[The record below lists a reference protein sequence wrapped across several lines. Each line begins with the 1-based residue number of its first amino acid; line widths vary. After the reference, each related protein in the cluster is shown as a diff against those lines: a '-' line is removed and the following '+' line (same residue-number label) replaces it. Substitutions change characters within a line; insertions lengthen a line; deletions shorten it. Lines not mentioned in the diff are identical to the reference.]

1 MPVARRSQG
10 VPQDPGYVPSRNSN
24 DRLIYRRA
32 ENGEMVGYTPAEYGV
47 RKDDGGGLV
56 KPVNSSGGL
65 LFLSVLA
72 SLFAGGVAYGIV
84 RIALDGTWNILGEVW
99 WVIPVGVFVPVAAWS
114 SYFKERR
121 AEKLRKA
128 SNLARPIE

>member
-1 MPVARRSQG
+1 MSKHSEG
-10 VPQDPGYVPSRNSN
+10 IPQDPGYMPSRPPAGQ
-24 DRLIYRRA
+24 LIYRRA

-65 LFLSVLA
+65 LFLSLLM
-72 SLFAGGVAYGIV
+72 SLFFGLMIYGVV
-84 RIALDGTWNILGEVW
+84 QIAITSQWDILGRTW
-99 WVIPVGVFVPVAAWS
+99 WMYLLVLYPLLAGWS
-114 SYFKERR
+114 GYFRERR

-128 SNLARPIE
+128 HNLPRPVD

>member
-1 MPVARRSQG
+1 VARRSEG
-10 VPQDPGYVPSRNSN
+10 VPQDPGYVPSRAG
-24 DRLIYRRA
+24 DDELIYRRA

-65 LFLSVLA
+65 LFLAILA
-72 SLFAGGVAYGIV
+72 SLFAGGVAYGLV

-99 WVIPVGVFVPVAAWS
+99 WVVPVGILVPLAAWS
-114 SYFKERR
+114 AFAKERR

-128 SNLARPIE
+128 RNLSRPVE

>member
-1 MPVARRSQG
+1 MPVARRSEG
-10 VPQDPGYVPSRNSN
+10 VPQDPGYLPSRPA
-24 DRLIYRRA
+24 DDQLIYRRA

-56 KPVNSSGGL
+56 QPVNSSGGL
-65 LFLSVLA
+65 LFLAILA
-72 SLFAGGVAYGIV
+72 SLFAGGVVYGLV

-99 WVIPVGVFVPVAAWS
+99 WVVPVGILVPLAAWS
-114 SYFKERR
+114 AFARERR

-128 SNLARPIE
+128 RSLSRPVE

>member
-1 MPVARRSQG
+1 MARRSEG
-10 VPQDPGYVPSRNSN
+10 VPQDPGYVPPRPS
-24 DRLIYRRA
+24 DDQLIYRRA

-65 LFLSVLA
+65 LFLAILVTVCFGGMVYGVIQIAITGQWHIMGEIWWMFPLILIP
-72 SLFAGGVAYGIV
+72 LFAG
-84 RIALDGTWNILGEVW
+84 
-99 WVIPVGVFVPVAAWS
+99 WS
-114 SYFKERR
+114 GYFKERR

-128 SNLARPIE
+128 RNLARPVE